1 MTVKTRIRR
10 HQTGRFGAVARNS
23 AKASLATRDFKGNSL
38 DQPPEKPQGIECDG
52 YRIASLRPSQ
62 RREPAG
68 RDWQRSGGMR
78 VTDTFDFVVVGGG
91 SGGCAVAG
99 RLSEDLKT
107 SVALLEA
114 GGTGDN
120 WVVTTPGALALMVP
134 SKLNNWAFDTVP
146 QAGLQGRIG
155 YQPRGKGLG
164 GSSAINAMVYI
175 RGHRSDYDQWA
186 SLGNAGWS
194 YADVLP
200 YFKRSEDNADFDG
213 EYHGKG
219 GPLAVNKL
227 RTDNPVQQTFLQAA
241 REAQFRIREDFNAE
255 DHEGLGVYQVTQ
267 RNGERWSAARAYVH
281 PHMATRANL
290 RVETH
295 AQTTRILFEGK
306 RAVGVEYRQGEATR
320 QMRARREVILSSGAF
335 QTPQLLPLSGVG
347 DSAALARHGIATT
360 HHLPGVGQN
369 LQDHPDFIFAYRSN
383 SPYFTGMSFRGIAHQ
398 LRAIMQYR
406 RERRGP
412 MTSNFAECGGFL
424 KTSPDLD
431 IPDIQLHFGMAIVD
445 DHGRKRRWGRGFSCH
460 VCLLRPKSRGSVA
473 LSSADPVAAPA
484 IDPNFLGHV
493 DDLEAMVAGYKTTR
507 RLMETPALRAL
518 QKKEMFTADIETDDD
533 IRALL
538 RARVDTVYHPVGT
551 ARMGTDPLAVV
562 DPTLRVHGLEGLRVV
577 DASIMPTLIGGNTNA
592 PTIMIGEKAADMI
605 KAELRA
611 N

>member
-1 MTVKTRIRR
+1 MDYFV
-10 HQTGRFGAVARNS
+10 
-23 AKASLATRDFKGNSL
+23 ASLLACR
-38 DQPPEKPQGIECDG
+38 EK
-52 YRIASLRPSQ
+52 
-62 RREPAG
+62 RRTNL
-68 RDWQRSGGMR
+68 GGMR

-91 SGGCAVAG
+91 SGGCAVTG
-99 RLSEDLKT
+99 RLSEDPKI
-107 SVALLEA
+107 SVAVLEA

-146 QAGLQGRIG
+146 QAGLNGRTG

-175 RGHRSDYDQWA
+175 RGHRADYDQWA

-194 YADVLP
+194 FADVLP

-219 GPLAVNKL
+219 GPLAVNRL

-241 REAQFRIREDFNAE
+241 REAQFRIRDDFNAE
-255 DHEGLGVYQVTQ
+255 DHEGLGIYQVTQ

-290 RVETH
+290 RVETD
-295 AQTTRILFEGK
+295 AQATRIMFEGK
-306 RAVGVEYRQGEATR
+306 RAVGVEYRQGDATK
-320 QMRARREVILSSGAF
+320 QIRARREVILSSGAF
-335 QTPQLLPLSGVG
+335 QTPQLLLLSGVG
-347 DSAALARHGIATT
+347 DSSALARHGIATT

-369 LQDHPDFIFAYRSN
+369 LQDHPDFIFAYLSD
-383 SPYFTGMSFRGIAHQ
+383 SPYFTGMSFSGIAHQ
-398 LRAIMQYR
+398 LRGIMQYR

-424 KTSPDLD
+424 KTRPDLD
-431 IPDIQLHFGMAIVD
+431 IPDIQLHFGMAMVD

-460 VCLLRPKSRGSVA
+460 VCLLRPKSRGSVSLA
-473 LSSADPVAAPA
+473 SADPFAAPA
-484 IDPNFLGHV
+484 IDPNFLGEA

-518 QKKEMFTADIETDDD
+518 QKKDMFTAGIEADDD

-551 ARMGTDPLAVV
+551 ARMGTDALAVV
-562 DPTLRVHGLEGLRVV
+562 DAKLKVQGLEGLRIV
-577 DASIMPTLIGGNTNA
+577 DASVMPTLIGGNTNA

-605 KAELRA
+605 KAEMRM

>member
-1 MTVKTRIRR
+1 
-10 HQTGRFGAVARNS
+10 
-23 AKASLATRDFKGNSL
+23 
-38 DQPPEKPQGIECDG
+38 
-52 YRIASLRPSQ
+52 
-62 RREPAG
+62 
-68 RDWQRSGGMR
+68 MR

-99 RLSEDLKT
+99 RLSEDSKT
-107 SVALLEA
+107 SVAVLEA
-114 GGTGDN
+114 GGAGDN

-175 RGHRSDYDQWA
+175 RGHRRDYDQWA
-186 SLGNAGWS
+186 SLGNTGWS
-194 YADVLP
+194 FADVLP

-255 DHEGLGVYQVTQ
+255 DQEGLGIYQVTQ
-267 RNGERWSAARAYVH
+267 KNGERWSAARAYVH

-290 RVETH
+290 HVETN
-295 AQTTRILFEGK
+295 AQASRVLFEGR
-306 RAVGVEYRQGEATR
+306 RAVGVEFRQGKDVK
-320 QMRARREVILSSGAF
+320 QIRARREVIVSSGAF
-335 QTPQLLPLSGVG
+335 QTPQLLMLSGVG
-347 DSAALARHGIATT
+347 DHAALATHGIATV

-369 LQDHPDFIFAYRSN
+369 LQDHPDFIFAYMSD
-383 SPYFTGMSFRGIAHQ
+383 SPYFTGMSFSGVVHQ
-398 LRAIMQYR
+398 IRAIMQYR

-424 KTSPDLD
+424 KTHPDLD
-431 IPDIQLHFGMAIVD
+431 VPDIQLHFGMALVD

-460 VCLLRPKSRGSVA
+460 VCLLRPKSRGTVS
-473 LSSADPVAAPA
+473 LHSADPMQAPA
-484 IDPNFLGHV
+484 IDPNFLGEI
-493 DDLEAMVAGYKTTR
+493 DDLESMVAGYKTTR
-507 RLMETPALRAL
+507 RLMEMPALRAL
-518 QKKEMFTADIETDDD
+518 QKKDMFTTGIETDDD

-551 ARMGTDPLAVV
+551 AKMGTDPLAVV
-562 DPTLRVHGLEGLRVV
+562 DPKLRVRGLEGLRIV
-577 DASIMPTLIGGNTNA
+577 DASVMPTLIGGNTNA

-605 KAELRA
+605 KAEMRA